1 MTKRAKT
8 AALLIAAAMCFSLIV
23 IPASADESAPV
34 AENLEL
40 TTYRGVSIGG
50 RLEADDPGELELTFE
65 ITTEPVKGKVEL
77 QEDGSFVYTPG
88 EGKKGRDYFGYR
100 AINSD
105 GVASQEATV
114 IIRIEK
120 QKTSVTYSDMGGNGS
135 GYAAV
140 LLAEKG
146 VYTGKCIGGKYV
158 FSPDED
164 MTRAEFLSMCMSLG
178 DVDMISA
185 VRSTGFSDDTDIPA
199 WAKPCVSTALL
210 NGYISGSES
219 DGRTV
224 FEADRPITRAE
235 AAVMLSRVLGITNL
249 VSVAQYDSEIVPA
262 WAAAQTAG
270 LEARSI
276 INVSDGM
283 YETLSRAD
291 AADILASAIEF
302 LSED

>member
-1 MTKRAKT
+1 
-8 AALLIAAAMCFSLIV
+8 
-23 IPASADESAPV
+23 
-34 AENLEL
+34 
-40 TTYRGVSIGG
+40 
-50 RLEADDPGELELTFE
+50 
-65 ITTEPVKGKVEL
+65 
-77 QEDGSFVYTPG
+77 
-88 EGKKGRDYFGYR
+88 
-100 AINSD
+100 
-105 GVASQEATV
+105 
-114 IIRIEK
+114 
-120 QKTSVTYSDMGGNGS
+120 
-135 GYAAV
+135 
-140 LLAEKG
+140 
-146 VYTGKCIGGKYV
+146 
-158 FSPDED
+158 
-164 MTRAEFLSMCMSLG
+164 MCMSLG

-224 FEADRPITRAE
+224 FEAGRPITRAE

-249 VSVAQYDSEIVPA
+249 VSVAQYDSDIIPA

-291 AADILASAIEF
+291 AADILAGAIEY
-302 LSED
+302 LSEN

>member
-1 MTKRAKT
+1 MTKRAKM

-50 RLEADDPGELELTFE
+50 RLEATDPGDLELTFE

-77 QEDGSFVYTPG
+77 QDDGAFIYTPND
-88 EGKKGRDYFGYR
+88 GKKGRDYFGYR
-100 AINSD
+100 VTNSD
-105 GVASQEATV
+105 GVSSQEATV

-120 QKTSVTYSDMGGNGS
+120 QKTSVTYSDMSGNGS
-135 GYAAV
+135 SYAAV

-178 DVDMISA
+178 DVELISA
-185 VRSTGFSDDTDIPA
+185 VKSTGFSDDSDIPA

-210 NGYISGSES
+210 NGYISGSEA

-249 VSVAQYDSEIVPA
+249 VSVAQYDSDVVPA

-276 INVSDGM
+276 IDVSDGM
-283 YETLSRAD
+283 YETLTRAE
-291 AADILASAIEF
+291 AAEILAGAIEY